1 MDCLWIEAH
10 AWITAEE
17 RNIYSVTITYR
28 KMLTQ
33 LAMTIAKHMPFSIK
47 FTSREKFPLDFPK
60 DCSIGGNW
68 SLLLCHFTMCYR
80 KQSLLSYEKLIV
92 IQLENAISISRSH
105 FSVLNWI
112 LQDGLLVKDVSRSF
126 HIDSCTVVHVYSVTQ
141 ASTRPYCNRDLLLK
155 QNWRNRYLDLCL
167 SATAHFS
174 PFYRLN
180 RRAAVV

>member
-17 RNIYSVTITYR
+17 RNFHSLLITYR
-28 KMLTQ
+28 KMSTQ
-33 LAMTIAKHMPFSIK
+33 LAMTSTKHMPFSIK
-47 FTSREKFPLDFPK
+47 FTSREKFPFLLKSVPEK
-60 DCSIGGNW
+60 GNW
-68 SLLLCHFTMCYR
+68 SLMLCHFTMRYR

-92 IQLENAISISRSH
+92 IQLENAISIPRSH

-141 ASTRPYCNRDLLLK
+141 ASMRPYCNRDLLLK